1 MKILKFLIQ
10 YDKDL
15 FLLSLNIYQ
24 FLNKKKLS
32 TENIQQL
39 NDFEKE
45 L

>member
-24 FLNKKKLS
+24 FLNKKKSS
-32 TENIQQL
+32 TENIQ
-39 NDFEKE
+39 
-45 L
+45 

>member
-24 FLNKKKLS
+24 FLNKKKSS